1 MHNFKN
7 IYLHIFK
14 IMSLAVSIK
23 IAVKIGRRSDVSIL
37 NAVAK
42 QRLKDVTFT
51 FKGDFWSP

>member
-1 MHNFKN
+1 
-7 IYLHIFK
+7 
-14 IMSLAVSIK
+14 MSLAVSIK

-37 NAVAK
+37 NTVAK